1 MQNIFFDSEGSLIIN
16 ELIVNHPSY
25 IKILEDNVVTD
36 DELKSQSDIVLELFK
51 KIESVCNDEQKI
63 LIKEMLIE
71 TNVLNAV
78 YKKYYFQQSSDFFQ
92 VD

>member
-1 MQNIFFDSEGSLIIN
+1 MQNIFFDSEGSLNIN

-36 DELKSQSDIVLELFK
+36 EELKSQSDIVLELFK

>member
-1 MQNIFFDSEGSLIIN
+1 MQNIFFDSEGSLNIN
-16 ELIVNHPSY
+16 ELIANHPSY

-36 DELKSQSDIVLELFK
+36 EELKSQSDIVLELFK
-51 KIESVCNDEQKI
+51 KIESVCSDEQKI

>member
-1 MQNIFFDSEGSLIIN
+1 MQNIFFDSEGSLNIN

-36 DELKSQSDIVLELFK
+36 DELKSQSDIVLELFR

-71 TNVLNAV
+71 TNVLNAI

>member
-1 MQNIFFDSEGSLIIN
+1 MQNIFFDSEGSLNIN

-36 DELKSQSDIVLELFK
+36 EELKSQSDIVLELFK
-51 KIESVCNDEQKI
+51 KIESVCNDEQKM
-63 LIKEMLIE
+63 LIKELLIE
-71 TNVLNAV
+71 TNVLNAI

>member
-1 MQNIFFDSEGSLIIN
+1 MQNIFFDSEGSLNIN
-16 ELIVNHPSY
+16 ELIANHPSY

-36 DELKSQSDIVLELFK
+36 EELKSQSDIVLELFK

-71 TNVLNAV
+71 TNVLNAI

>member
-1 MQNIFFDSEGSLIIN
+1 MQNIFFDSEGSLNIN
-16 ELIVNHPSY
+16 ELIANHPSY

-36 DELKSQSDIVLELFK
+36 EELKSQSDIVLELFK
-51 KIESVCNDEQKI
+51 KIESVCNDEQKM
-63 LIKEMLIE
+63 LIKELLIE
-71 TNVLNAV
+71 TNVLNAI

>member
-1 MQNIFFDSEGSLIIN
+1 MQNIFFDSEGSLNIN
-16 ELIVNHPSY
+16 ELIANHPSY

>member
-1 MQNIFFDSEGSLIIN
+1 MQNIFFDSEGSLNIN
-16 ELIVNHPSY
+16 ELIANHPSY

-36 DELKSQSDIVLELFK
+36 EELKSQSDIVLELFK
-51 KIESVCNDEQKI
+51 KIDSVCNDEQKI
-63 LIKEMLIE
+63 LIKELLIE
-71 TNVLNAV
+71 TNVLNAI

>member
-1 MQNIFFDSEGSLIIN
+1 MQNIFFDSEGSLNIN
-16 ELIVNHPSY
+16 ELIANHPSY

-36 DELKSQSDIVLELFK
+36 EELKSQSDIVLELFK

>member
-1 MQNIFFDSEGSLIIN
+1 MQNIFFDSEGSLNIN

-36 DELKSQSDIVLELFK
+36 EELKSQSDIVLELFK

-78 YKKYYFQQSSDFFQ
+78 YKKYYFQQSSDFLQ